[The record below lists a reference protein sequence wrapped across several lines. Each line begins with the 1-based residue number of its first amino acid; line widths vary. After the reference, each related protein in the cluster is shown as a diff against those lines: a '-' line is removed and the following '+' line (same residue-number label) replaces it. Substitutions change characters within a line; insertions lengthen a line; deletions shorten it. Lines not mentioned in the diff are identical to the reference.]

1 MDIKKNILQ
10 STLAIFQSD
19 FTEAGR
25 KLISLSS
32 EEPSAWYTDSFYEIM
47 SIAGL
52 TSIPSHTSIVSTFPS
67 ITCVEREGALNTFIR
82 LQIGKRQKPS
92 MMFSQMTQVG
102 EYMAFGFD
110 SVVQQAGRHKLLEKA
125 LAKIRSQIEFQHEPN
140 DVSISFAFID
150 AKPNKGN
157 NTDALVYIQPETKKY
172 RSSYQAIIPFNND
185 EAQERVILAVMAVCL
200 SDIFVSTHS
209 EKYIAAVNSMNNRT
223 AMGQGGPD
231 KLPNLLVYRRQKNY
245 SNNPA
250 ENPLHKVYQMYR
262 PLAHSLLSEAAG
274 ILPQTQGDLCI
285 PGEG

>member
-1 MDIKKNILQ
+1 
-10 STLAIFQSD
+10 
-19 FTEAGR
+19 
-25 KLISLSS
+25 
-32 EEPSAWYTDSFYEIM
+32 M

-140 DVSISFAFID
+140 DVSISFSFID

-172 RSSYQAIIPFNND
+172 RSSYQAIIPVNND
-185 EAQERVILAVMAVCL
+185 EAQERAILAVMAVCL

-209 EKYIAAVNSMNNRT
+209 EKYITVVNSMNNRT
-223 AMGQGGPD
+223 AMGQGEPD
-231 KLPNLLVYRRQKNY
+231 KLPNLLVYRRQKKY

-274 ILPQTQGDLCI
+274 ILPQTEGDLCI

>member
-1 MDIKKNILQ
+1 
-10 STLAIFQSD
+10 
-19 FTEAGR
+19 
-25 KLISLSS
+25 
-32 EEPSAWYTDSFYEIM
+32 
-47 SIAGL
+47 
-52 TSIPSHTSIVSTFPS
+52 
-67 ITCVEREGALNTFIR
+67 
-82 LQIGKRQKPS
+82 

-172 RSSYQAIIPFNND
+172 RSSYQAIIPVNND
-185 EAQERVILAVMAVCL
+185 EAQERAILAVMAVCL

-209 EKYIAAVNSMNNRT
+209 EKYITAVNSMNNRT

-231 KLPNLLVYRRQKNY
+231 KLPNLLVYRR
-245 SNNPA
+245 
-250 ENPLHKVYQMYR
+250 
-262 PLAHSLLSEAAG
+262 
-274 ILPQTQGDLCI
+274 
-285 PGEG
+285 

>member
-157 NTDALVYIQPETKKY
+157 NTDALVYIQP
-172 RSSYQAIIPFNND
+172 
-185 EAQERVILAVMAVCL
+185 
-200 SDIFVSTHS
+200 
-209 EKYIAAVNSMNNRT
+209 
-223 AMGQGGPD
+223 D

-262 PLAHSLLSEAAG
+262 PLAYSLLSEAAG
-274 ILPQTQGDLCI
+274 ILTQTEGDLCI

>member
-52 TSIPSHTSIVSTFPS
+52 ISIPSHTSIVSTFPS

-150 AKPNKGN
+150 A
-157 NTDALVYIQPETKKY
+157 
-172 RSSYQAIIPFNND
+172 
-185 EAQERVILAVMAVCL
+185 
-200 SDIFVSTHS
+200 
-209 EKYIAAVNSMNNRT
+209 
-223 AMGQGGPD
+223 
-231 KLPNLLVYRRQKNY
+231 
-245 SNNPA
+245 
-250 ENPLHKVYQMYR
+250 
-262 PLAHSLLSEAAG
+262 
-274 ILPQTQGDLCI
+274 
-285 PGEG
+285 

>member
-1 MDIKKNILQ
+1 MALSRLYSKLAGISYLKKHSQ
-10 STLAIFQSD
+10 RYGA
-19 FTEAGR
+19 
-25 KLISLSS
+25 KLSS
-32 EEPSAWYTDSFYEIM
+32 STNPTMFLFPLHSF
-47 SIAGL
+47 
-52 TSIPSHTSIVSTFPS
+52 
-67 ITCVEREGALNTFIR
+67 
-82 LQIGKRQKPS
+82 
-92 MMFSQMTQVG
+92 
-102 EYMAFGFD
+102 
-110 SVVQQAGRHKLLEKA
+110 
-125 LAKIRSQIEFQHEPN
+125 
-140 DVSISFAFID
+140 D

-172 RSSYQAIIPFNND
+172 RSSYQAIIPVNND

-262 PLAHSLLSEAAG
+262 PLA
-274 ILPQTQGDLCI
+274 PFFTF
-285 PGEG
+285 